1 MNNIEEDYKLF
12 QLVKRNP
19 IKNCIDLSKN
29 MIGKR
34 NGLIY
39 FTESFRIDFENK
51 MCDLERLKAEH
62 EEDKKKIEEMKCDF
76 ERVKINMQKDI
87 DNAKKIRFE
96 EFQELKKENQNL
108 KNENKLY
115 EFEIKSI
122 KNQNEAAIK
131 GLKETI
137 VMMATASY
145 NAQESFFQTLKNIDK
160 KLNLIIDWRNKNND

>member
-1 MNNIEEDYKLF
+1 MYNTIYIENYEK
-12 QLVKRNP
+12 
-19 IKNCIDLSKN
+19 LSKEEL
-29 MIGKR
+29 IGK
-34 NGLIY
+34 
-39 FTESFRIDFENK
+39 
-51 MCDLERLKAEH
+51 LEEKE
-62 EEDKKKIEEMKCDF
+62 KKIEEMKCDF
-76 ERVKINMQKDI
+76 ERVKVNMQKDI

-160 KLNLIIDWRNKNND
+160 KLNLIIDWGNEDNG